1 MKHQNLY
8 FKVLWTAIAGLMA
21 WNTVSRLH
29 VPAVHAQ
36 PARPQYTVE
45 SVVVDLTSKQYQSN
59 LATALNGG
67 VAKGRELVT
76 VIALQD
82 QPGRY
87 LAVYK

>member
-1 MKHQNLY
+1 MTNRNLY
-8 FKVLWTAIAGLMA
+8 SKVLWTAIAGLLA

-36 PARPQYTVE
+36 PPLQYNVE

-59 LATALNGG
+59 LATALNG